1 MVGIVVCAHFNLA
14 KEIVLATELITGKQD
29 QMRYVNIN
37 PEEDMEKA
45 KNELWHAI
53 REVDSG
59 EGVIIFTDMF
69 GGTPC
74 NLSLSFLEKG
84 KIEVITGVNLP
95 MLVKVALERERKK
108 LEELTESITEY
119 GQKQIYLARDIM
131 RKDAQG

>member
-45 KNELWHAI
+45 KNELWQAI

>member
-1 MVGIVVCAHFNLA
+1 LVGIVVCAHFNLA

-37 PEEDMEKA
+37 PGEDMEKA
-45 KNELWHAI
+45 KNELWQAI

>member
-1 MVGIVVCAHFNLA
+1 LVGIVVCAHFNLA

>member
-1 MVGIVVCAHFNLA
+1 LVGIVVCAHFNLA

-37 PEEDMEKA
+37 PGEDMEKA
-45 KNELWHAI
+45 KIELWQAI

-84 KIEVITGVNLP
+84 RIEVITGVNLP

>member
-1 MVGIVVCAHFNLA
+1 LVGIVVCAHFNLA
-14 KEIVLATELITGKQD
+14 KEIVLATKLITGKQD

-37 PEEDMEKA
+37 PGEDMEKA
-45 KNELWHAI
+45 KNELWQAI

-84 KIEVITGVNLP
+84 RIEVITGVNLP

>member
-1 MVGIVVCAHFNLA
+1 LVGIVVCAHFNLA

-45 KNELWHAI
+45 KNELWQAI

>member
-1 MVGIVVCAHFNLA
+1 MVGIIVCAHFNLA
-14 KEIVLATELITGKQD
+14 RELVLATELIAGKQN

-37 PEEDMEKA
+37 PEGDMDKV
-45 KNELWHAI
+45 KKELEQAI

-74 NLSLSFLEKG
+74 NISLSFLEKD

-95 MLVKVALERERKK
+95 MLVKIALEREGKK
-108 LEELTESITEY
+108 LEELTEFITGY
-119 GQKQIYLARDIM
+119 GQKHIYLARDIL
-131 RKDAQG
+131 KKNA

>member
-45 KNELWHAI
+45 KNELWQAI

-95 MLVKVALERERKK
+95 MLVKVALERKRKK